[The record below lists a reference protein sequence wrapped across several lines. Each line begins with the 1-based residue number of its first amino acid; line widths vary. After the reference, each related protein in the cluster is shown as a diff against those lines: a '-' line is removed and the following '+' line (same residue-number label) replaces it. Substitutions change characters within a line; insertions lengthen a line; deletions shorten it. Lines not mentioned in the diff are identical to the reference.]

1 MALSVP
7 LSRFTSRVGGGS
19 AFFVRRH
26 TRMKRIVRVLVWLV
40 ALAAAILIVLIV
52 AANLKPRSNRIPNW
66 RLNLEQIELVK
77 KQWADDR
84 VGSTNDAPTFSDLRP
99 YLPDW
104 QTNHIF
110 MTNGQVVDP
119 DGGVYTIG
127 RVGEQPSCLID
138 GQRIHL

>member
-1 MALSVP
+1 
-7 LSRFTSRVGGGS
+7 
-19 AFFVRRH
+19 
-26 TRMKRIVRVLVWLV
+26 MKRILQALALLV
-40 ALAAAILIVLIV
+40 AVAFIVLFV
-52 AANLKPRSNRIPNW
+52 TAYLKPRKSNRIENW
-66 RLNLEQIELVK
+66 RLNLRQIELVK

>member
-1 MALSVP
+1 
-7 LSRFTSRVGGGS
+7 
-19 AFFVRRH
+19 
-26 TRMKRIVRVLVWLV
+26 MKRIVRVLVWLV
-40 ALAAAILIVLIV
+40 AFVAAALIVLIV
-52 AANLKPRSNRIPNW
+52 AANHNPRSNRIPNW

-84 VGSTNDAPTFSDLRP
+84 VGTTNDTPTFSDLRP

-110 MTNGQVVDP
+110 MTNGEVVDP
-119 DGGVYTIG
+119 DSGVYTIG
-127 RVGEQPSCLID
+127 RLGEQPSCLID